1 MLVIFSFWSKFIN
14 MSTGWKPLRPVS
26 LRNHT
31 PVFIKT
37 YRSKAFV
44 VYFYLFLMTWS
55 FSVLLQ
61 WLRLVFSTAVEAP
74 PDCVR
79 SLQTLIWLNSVCR
92 WQCNPKRRG
101 RVGLAP
107 SCGELYVLQNL
118 CMYKN
123 PYIYKHDK
131 QASLC
136 SLWFS
141 FIVPFDCAVGGLE
154 LGLNLHFRVAPIT
167 MTLYKVFTSYS

>member
-1 MLVIFSFWSKFIN
+1 MFI
-14 MSTGWKPLRPVS
+14 T
-26 LRNHT
+26 
-31 PVFIKT
+31 T
-37 YRSKAFV
+37 YRSKAYV
-44 VYFYLFLMTWS
+44 VNFYLFWTTWS

-79 SLQTLIWLNSVCR
+79 SLPFIWLNSFCR
-92 WQCNPKRRG
+92 WQCNPKRGG

-107 SCGELYVLQNL
+107 SCGELCVLHNL
-118 CMYKN
+118 CMYTN

-131 QASLC
+131 QASLR

-154 LGLNLHFRVAPIT
+154 LGLNLHFRVALIT